1 LQLNNL
7 YDMQHMWY
15 EVRCG
20 DAHLAA
26 GALGKA
32 LKQYVAVAKHFGDFS
47 EDQFDFHSYCVR
59 KMTLRSYLGLLRLED
74 RLQHHPFY
82 MRVSGTV
89 TLLLLCCNDFINL
102 VVLNSIAAGGQA
114 AAPPLLHAREWLLCD
129 WLRSCNVLGTFVDT
143 VCIGRDVNATH
154 TLLVLHR
161 VEQLWSACALL
172 CCVDPAC

>member
-1 LQLNNL
+1 
-7 YDMQHMWY
+7 MQHMWY

-32 LKQYVAVAKHFGDFS
+32 LKQYVAVAKHFADFS

-82 MRVSGTV
+82 MRVSLFVIFLLWHV
-89 TLLLLCCNDFINL
+89 TWFNEIKGVISGLFNLGWACCGWRTGC
-102 VVLNSIAAGGQA
+102 STTPSTCG
-114 AAPPLLHAREWLLCD
+114 
-129 WLRSCNVLGTFVDT
+129 
-143 VCIGRDVNATH
+143 
-154 TLLVLHR
+154 
-161 VEQLWSACALL
+161 
-172 CCVDPAC
+172 

>member
-1 LQLNNL
+1 
-7 YDMQHMWY
+7 MQHMWY

-32 LKQYVAVAKHFGDFS
+32 LKQFTAVAKHFGDFS

-82 MRVSGTV
+82 MRVR
-89 TLLLLCCNDFINL
+89 LCCKK
-102 VVLNSIAAGGQA
+102 
-114 AAPPLLHAREWLLCD
+114 
-129 WLRSCNVLGTFVDT
+129 SCTY
-143 VCIGRDVNATH
+143 
-154 TLLVLHR
+154 
-161 VEQLWSACALL
+161 
-172 CCVDPAC
+172 CVYVI